1 MIEAKI
7 EYHPSKENYRL
18 GDMESSI
25 EFKGNRNFV
34 ANELKVFLDYML
46 KKEPQMTLSV
56 IERIVCKDD
65 KTLHMM
71 IKLIEEEMM
80 IQGEN
85 NG

>member
-56 IERIVCKDD
+56 IERIVCEDD

-80 IQGEN
+80 IQGEE
-85 NG
+85 